1 MRLELSPS
9 AGYAP
14 PAGEVFMIHTELAG
28 EYTIRLAV
36 GSATTQRRHIDQ
48 AWQLLCETATEVLAK
63 QETA

>member
-1 MRLELSPS
+1 
-9 AGYAP
+9 
-14 PAGEVFMIHTELAG
+14 MIHTELAG

-48 AWQLLCETATEVLAK
+48 AWQLLSETATEVLAK